1 MPSSTCDV
9 AVVGGGLVGLSLAFA
24 LAGAGAAVTVIDAG
38 VPGRATAAGAGI
50 LSPDTSVDDDAGAFE
65 FGRGAG
71 AHYPDLLGQIGA
83 EGVDV
88 DGTGYAVCGLVSV
101 VLRPHEDSWFQP
113 FADLVTRRS
122 SAVVAEITTDAARAL
137 FPPLGDVHRVL
148 HCTNAARVDG
158 RGLADAL
165 GRAAVARGVQFRS
178 GVVCGIGATPA
189 GPSGR
194 TVHRVEIE
202 GEADV
207 VCGAVAVTGGAWSA
221 AMGGWLECALPI
233 APTKGQIVHLG
244 VAGPSE
250 TWPIVQPLL
259 SHYVVPWPGGRV
271 ACGGT
276 FEAGAGF
283 DTTVTAAG
291 LHELLRECLTVA
303 PGLAGAE
310 YLETRVGL
318 RPMSRDDRPVAGAV
332 PGWENAWVATG
343 HGASGLLL
351 GPYTSMLL
359 AEQILGRPSAAAP
372 PYWSALS
379 PSRFGPVAAG

>member
-1 MPSSTCDV
+1 MSSTTCDV

-24 LAGAGAAVTVIDAG
+24 LAGGGAAVTVIDAG
-38 VPGRATAAGAGI
+38 LPGRATAAGAGI
-50 LSPDTSVDDDAGAFE
+50 LSPDTSADDDAGAFE

-71 AHYPDLLGQIGA
+71 AHYPDLLAQIGA

-88 DGTGYAVCGLVSV
+88 DGAGYAVCGLVSV
-101 VLRPHEDSWFQP
+101 VLRPHEDTWFQP
-113 FADLVTRRS
+113 FADLVAHRS
-122 SAVVAEITTDAARAL
+122 PGVVAEITTDAAKAL
-137 FPPLGDVHRVL
+137 FPPLGPVHRAL

-158 RGLADAL
+158 RGLAEAL
-165 GRAAVARGVQFRS
+165 RQAAVARGVQFRS

-189 GPSGR
+189 GPSRR
-194 TVHRVEIE
+194 TVHRVEVE
-202 GEADV
+202 GEVDV
-207 VCGAVAVTGGAWSA
+207 ICGAVAVTGGAWTAS
-221 AMGGWLECALPI
+221 MGDWLDCTLPI
-233 APTKGQIVHLG
+233 TPTKGQIVHLG
-244 VAGPSE
+244 VSGASE

-259 SHYVVPWPGGRV
+259 SHYLVPWPGGRI

-283 DTTVTAAG
+283 DSTVTAAG

-303 PGLAGAE
+303 PGLAGAR

-318 RPMSRDDRPVAGAV
+318 RPMSVDDRPVAGAV

-351 GPYTSMLL
+351 GPYTSMLA
-359 AEQILGRPSAAAP
+359 AEQILGRPNSAPSA
-372 PYWSALS
+372 YWSALN
-379 PSRFGPVAAG
+379 PSRFGPVTPG